1 MRRTAMA
8 AICAGTLAVVPAL
21 AACGGDNGDNES
33 AAPPAASPPS
43 SSSQTVDISA
53 TEFEFDPSTV
63 TVDAPGTVTIHL
75 TNDGTVG
82 HAIEIEGNGVEEE
95 TETIGPGE
103 SADVTVD
110 LTAGDYEIYCPV
122 DGHRDQ
128 GMEGTLTVNG

>member
-1 MRRTAMA
+1 MRRTALA
-8 AICAGTLAVVPAL
+8 AICAGTVTVVTVL

-33 AAPPAASPPS
+33 SAPPAASPPAT
-43 SSSQTVDISA
+43 SSQTVDISA
-53 TEFEFDPSTV
+53 TEFKFDPSTV

-75 TNDGTVG
+75 TNDGEVG

-103 SADVTVD
+103 SADLTVD
-110 LTAGDYEIYCPV
+110 LGAGDYEIYCPV